1 MAELVI
7 NDRNNVLN
15 SGGLSMKKYLLVGC
29 AGVVFS
35 LGLSVADAQ
44 NFKVTLSGEGVAEL
58 AAGSGLKGANQRTLD
73 MRNRFRLRV
82 NPEAVGLNGAL
93 TYGAKVRLLAASSDG
108 SVWYDQNYIYA
119 KGAFGTLN
127 LGDLDTYGDE
137 KGIMD
142 LEGIMYSFSSITN
155 FVFANAGSDYAS
167 IAQDSIFNGEFSK
180 KARYDSPFV
189 NGFQVSLAYSPKISA
204 TSYGWGF
211 DRGQTGLS
219 DVVDTNI
226 TFDSTDPTMGGKF
239 GPYKL
244 QAGFD
249 YIHGNAATG
258 YEDFSAYQAALRAGY
273 EGFMAAV
280 TYYNGGHSKLPT
292 SLQNKPTDQNYNISA
307 QYQDGAYTFGVNYSV
322 RTMYNTTVRSKLTEN
337 YLIAGVKY
345 KISPGL
351 TTYVNYGYVREKNY
365 AKDTT
370 VDANVGLAGL
380 LVSF

>member
-1 MAELVI
+1 
-7 NDRNNVLN
+7 
-15 SGGLSMKKYLLVGC
+15 MKKHLLVGC
-29 AGVVFS
+29 ACVVSS
-35 LGLSVADAQ
+35 LGVSVADAED
-44 NFKVTLSGEGVAEL
+44 FKVTLSGEGVAEI
-58 AAGSGLKGANQRTLD
+58 AAGSGLKGANQRTVD
-73 MRNRFRLRV
+73 MRNRIRLRV

-93 TYGAKVRLLAASSDG
+93 TYGAKVRVLAMSADG
-108 SVWYDQNYIYA
+108 NAWYDQNYIYA

-127 LGDLDTYGDE
+127 LGDLDEYGDE
-137 KGIMD
+137 KGIID
-142 LEGIMYSFSSITN
+142 LEGIMYSFTSITN

-167 IAQDSIFNGEFSK
+167 IAQDAIFNGEFSK

-189 NGFQVSLAYSPKISA
+189 NGFQVSLAYTPKISS

-219 DVVDTNI
+219 DVVDANV
-226 TFDSTDPTMGGKF
+226 TFDSTDPSFASKF

-249 YIHGNAATG
+249 YIRGNAATG

-292 SLQNKPTDQNYNISA
+292 SLQNKPDDQNYNISA
-307 QYQDGAYTFGVNYSV
+307 QYQENAYTFGVNYSV
-322 RTMYNTTVRSKLTEN
+322 RTVYNSTVKSKLTEN
-337 YLIAGVKY
+337 YLMAGVKY
-345 KISPGL
+345 KISQGL

-365 AKDTT
+365 AKNTS
-370 VDANVGLAGL
+370 VSANVGLAGL